1 MQTQEEMPHPD
12 NCKWCKEARDCPTV
26 SFDSRILLDPLPQ
39 SNQSMTDYL
48 NNLCECGHQMVPS
61 FSSKAK
67 DIPSRLEHTK
77 LCKEHTIRWMEKIIT
92 LKMEFNPEEYMEPL
106 S

>member
-1 MQTQEEMPHPD
+1 MPVQEDMPHPD
-12 NCKWCKEARDCPTV
+12 NCKWCQEARNCPTS

-61 FSSKAK
+61 FSPDGK
-67 DIPSRLEHTK
+67 DIPSRLGHTK

-92 LKMEFNPEEYMEPL
+92 LKMEFNPEEYNQSL